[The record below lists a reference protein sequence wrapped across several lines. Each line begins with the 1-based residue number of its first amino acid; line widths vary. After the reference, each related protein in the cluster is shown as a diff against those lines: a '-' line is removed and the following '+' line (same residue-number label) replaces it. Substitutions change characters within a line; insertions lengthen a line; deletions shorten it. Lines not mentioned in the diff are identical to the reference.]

1 MASRQDQLERAF
13 TYWGEVC
20 AIQEERC
27 ASSSISPAL
36 AGLERVDEPAQPTQP
51 RPAASI
57 PPQRFLGAVGAL
69 ALRKEALAEREA
81 MIVGR
86 AARGRAAEGAST
98 VKWAKVS
105 SVSAAGALVCAATQS
120 ASALPAGAASVFQR
134 YKAAL
139 AAGGEL
145 PLPFTADKVSGYL
158 AVYCELW
165 GQKSS
170 SLKSVVTHL
179 RGFADHFG
187 FPWLSP
193 SGETAVDKARL
204 LLERAN
210 PCEIS
215 HAESIMDDKVELM
228 LRVLDKAEAGNMW
241 ALSLAALIS
250 LAHAA
255 STRLNEPTHALR
267 KDVVVSDKGVYFRR
281 YFDKGSKRFQVR
293 AHSDF
298 ARKRAPRL
306 AALRRRSPARLPGL
320 RKAGH
325 RRAPFPAPG
334 ARDWRDRLGRGG
346 RAGSLLGAL
355 LQARL
360 SGRGGGGRHRER
372 GVAFASR
379 AALGRRDGRP
389 PGRPLAGRAR
399 RQDRLGR
406 QEEGATALRARQ
418 RDRPR
423 ARQSGA
429 SRSDASQDA
438 LTGPVCTC
446 APRPHATSAFHLH
459 SASRQRS
466 RDGSTTTR
474 HRRRPLSEGRTVGR
488 SNTALELSLS
498 VAQSGTVSRLDT
510 KKARSV
516 F

>member
-145 PLPFTADKVSGYL
+145 PLPFTANKVSGYL

-250 LAHAA
+250 LAHDA

-281 YFDKGSKRFQVR
+281 YFDKGSKRFQDVR
-293 AHSDF
+293 TQTSRASARPGSPLCVVARLRAYLACAKLGTDALLFPRREPATGAIVLDAAGAPALYSEHYYKRDF
-298 ARKRAPRL
+298 RAVAAAAGIANAASLSPRGLRSGGAMDDRL
-306 AALRRRSPARLPGL
+306 AGL
-320 RKAGH
+320 SKAELDDKIGWGAKKKAQPLYV
-325 RRAPFPAPG
+325 RGNEIGLELDRAA
-334 ARDWRDRLGRGG
+334 
-346 RAGSLLGAL
+346 RAG
-355 LQARL
+355 
-360 SGRGGGGRHRER
+360 
-372 GVAFASR
+372 
-379 AALGRRDGRP
+379 
-389 PGRPLAGRAR
+389 
-399 RQDRLGR
+399 
-406 QEEGATALRARQ
+406 AT
-418 RDRPR
+418 RPR
-423 ARQSGA
+423 
-429 SRSDASQDA
+429 
-438 LTGPVCTC
+438 T
-446 APRPHATSAFHLH
+446 H
-459 SASRQRS
+459 
-466 RDGSTTTR
+466 
-474 HRRRPLSEGRTVGR
+474 
-488 SNTALELSLS
+488 
-498 VAQSGTVSRLDT
+498 
-510 KKARSV
+510 
-516 F
+516 